1 MWFNKKDK
9 NKTENTETQRH
20 PVDFDSLVKGSRIT
34 TEELEEILQ
43 VKAGSADFNLK
54 GLSFAEKVKR
64 ELFRR
69 GKDYIVVFRQ
79 ESIWVLTDAESLE
92 YIDRT
97 NRTGVNKIVRAY
109 YGLGTVDHSKLDA
122 DERKRFDRSCVVV
135 STIYQGVTQAVKR
148 VPVEQNRTRLDKPF
162 VPVATKKISY

>member
-1 MWFNKKDK
+1 MWFNKKE
-9 NKTENTETQRH
+9 NKTEKIETQKH
-20 PVDFDSLVKGSRIT
+20 PIDFDALVKGSRIT
-34 TEELEEILQ
+34 TEELEDILQ
-43 VKAGSADFNLK
+43 VQAGSADFNLK

-109 YGLGTVDHSKLDA
+109 NGLGTVDHSKLNS

-162 VPVATKKISY
+162 VPVPTKTITF